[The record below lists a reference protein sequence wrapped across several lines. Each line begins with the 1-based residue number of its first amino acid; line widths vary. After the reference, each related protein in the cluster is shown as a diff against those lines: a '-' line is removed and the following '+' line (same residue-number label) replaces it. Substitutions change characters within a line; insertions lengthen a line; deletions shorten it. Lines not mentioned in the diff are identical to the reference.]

1 MLYIWCL
8 KYLLNIWCKIS
19 AYWLPC
25 ALSVWADVSR
35 HQWGQKITAGLRNLP
50 IFSLEMTLFA
60 SKGSLLVLTRLMNC
74 HTSISAKI
82 NCCKYLSRTKQKII
96 YHMWTEF
103 WLNGAISSDVGKGRT
118 VQTTTMVGQVEPAMC
133 FANTLSHQWL
143 SPFWSDIYHCLHCTP
158 VTIVAIKKSSFCNH
172 RIAHCPF
179 GDAICS
185 FPKDGWAKDQDLE
198 KKQMACFLPAG
209 VNPIA
214 VTAVLNGG
222 SSDGGGAR

>member
-19 AYWLPC
+19 AYWPPC

-82 NCCKYLSRTKQKII
+82 NSCKHKQTGNHLPKMNTEQNFGWMELFLLMLGKEEQSKLPPWWARLSRQCVLPIPCLTSDWALFGQTFII
-96 YHMWTEF
+96 VF
-103 WLNGAISSDVGKGRT
+103 IVLLSS
-118 VQTTTMVGQVEPAMC
+118 
-133 FANTLSHQWL
+133 L
-143 SPFWSDIYHCLHCTP
+143 SPS
-158 VTIVAIKKSSFCNH
+158 KSH
-172 RIAHCPF
+172 PF
-179 GDAICS
+179 VIT
-185 FPKDGWAKDQDLE
+185 E
-198 KKQMACFLPAG
+198 
-209 VNPIA
+209 
-214 VTAVLNGG
+214 
-222 SSDGGGAR
+222 

>member
-19 AYWLPC
+19 AYWPPC

-96 YHMWTEF
+96 YHICEQNFGWMELFFLMLGKEEQSKLPPW
-103 WLNGAISSDVGKGRT
+103 WAGLSRQCVLPIPCLSSDWALFG
-118 VQTTTMVGQVEPAMC
+118 QTFINVFIVL
-133 FANTLSHQWL
+133 LSSL
-143 SPFWSDIYHCLHCTP
+143 SPS
-158 VTIVAIKKSSFCNH
+158 KSH
-172 RIAHCPF
+172 PF
-179 GDAICS
+179 VIT
-185 FPKDGWAKDQDLE
+185 E
-198 KKQMACFLPAG
+198 
-209 VNPIA
+209 
-214 VTAVLNGG
+214 
-222 SSDGGGAR
+222 

>member
-19 AYWLPC
+19 AYWPPC

-82 NCCKYLSRTKQKII
+82 NSCKHKQTGNHLPKINRI
-96 YHMWTEF
+96 LAEWSYFFWCWERKNSPNYHHGGLGWAGNVF
-103 WLNGAISSDVGKGRT
+103 CQYPVS
-118 VQTTTMVGQVEPAMC
+118 
-133 FANTLSHQWL
+133 
-143 SPFWSDIYHCLHCTP
+143 P
-158 VTIVAIKKSSFCNH
+158 VTEPFLVRHLSLSSLYSCH
-172 RIAHCPF
+172 HCRHQKV
-179 GDAICS
+179 I
-185 FPKDGWAKDQDLE
+185 L
-198 KKQMACFLPAG
+198 L
-209 VNPIA
+209 
-214 VTAVLNGG
+214 
-222 SSDGGGAR
+222 